1 MSKLKP
7 RKLDK
12 IRSAFEAVDKVAVDR
27 GDLNDSTKIKEL
39 EEQMDNGIIDVNKN
53 LGINNQ
59 RNLNKKMR
67 KSHKGLR

>member
-1 MSKLKP
+1 MTRKKP

-27 GDLNDSTKIKEL
+27 GDINDQRKIQEL
-39 EEQMDNGIIDVNKN
+39 ENQMDNELFDGGKN
-53 LGINNQ
+53 LGVTSH
-59 RNLNKKMR
+59 RNMNKKIK